1 MSSVLWIQALES
13 QPPSEVTHLE
23 IEMDQSLF
31 ACLHLARAWFAAS
44 PEPRLEKQSFRAEL
58 TLLDQIGGMG
68 VASGFRS
75 ERPPN
80 LEPSF
85 EVVREAYLHVSRES
99 AWFEVRTMRGAVF
112 DTRATPFEPSPTLE
126 QSDAAISS
134 EERVTQ
140 VTLALEIRILHE
152 GEFGE
157 AALEELLHNLD
168 FALEQQRG
176 SASLAPES
184 VDGVTE
190 NFLFHLLD
198 VRSAFAAPP
207 AAPQEVIA

>member
-1 MSSVLWIQALES
+1 MSDVLWIQALES

-23 IEMDQSLF
+23 IEMNQTLV
-31 ACLHLARAWFAAS
+31 ACLQLARAWFAAS
-44 PEPRLEKQSFRAEL
+44 PEPRLEKQSFRAEVA
-58 TLLDQIGGMG
+58 LLDQVGG
-68 VASGFRS
+68 VRVSTGFRS
-75 ERPPN
+75 ERSPN

-85 EVVREAYLHVSRES
+85 EIVREAYLHVSRES
-99 AWFEVRTMRGAVF
+99 AWFEVRTVRGAVF
-112 DTRATPFEPSPTLE
+112 DMQPTPFDPPPILE
-126 QSDAAISS
+126 ESDAAISS
-134 EERVTQ
+134 EEQVTQ

-168 FALEQQRG
+168 FALEQQRS

-198 VRSAFAAPP
+198 VRPALTTPS